1 MSDPG
6 RKWFEPVAES
16 GRRQAPRPQ
25 RLSVGTGVRGASCGP
40 AVRVLLV
47 LSAVLWVSGCRMD
60 MHDQPKYKSFR
71 ASAFFPDGR
80 ASRTPPEGTV
90 AQGQLREDELLYTG
104 KLDGQDS
111 ELFPFPITR
120 EVLDRG
126 QERYNVFCSPCH
138 DRVGTGQGIIVQRGM
153 KQPPSFHITRLREA
167 PPGYYFNVITQG
179 FGVMYGYA
187 SRIPPEDRWAIIAYI
202 RALHLSQAASYG
214 DVSETDVAAVEAA
227 R

>member
-6 RKWFEPVAES
+6 RKWFEPSAGS
-16 GRRQAPRPQ
+16 GWRRFSRPE
-25 RLSVGTGVRGASCGP
+25 RLSGWTAARGVGCGP
-40 AVRVLLV
+40 AVRLVLV

-60 MHDQPKYKSFR
+60 MHDQPKYKPFR
-71 ASAFFPDGR
+71 ASAFFSDGR

-104 KLDGQDS
+104 RLDGQDS

-126 QERYNVFCSPCH
+126 QERYNIFCSPCH
-138 DRVGTGQGIIVQRGM
+138 DQVGTGQGIIVQRGM

-187 SRIPPEDRWAIIAYI
+187 SRIPPEDRWAIVAYI
-202 RALHLSQAASYG
+202 RALHLSQAASFG
-214 DVSETDVAAVEAA
+214 DVSEADVAAVEAT